1 MHMEDES
8 EKKIMSI
15 KKGGVKR
22 ELKPFLKEDEMIAEL
37 IEKILLRRI
46 TERKI
51 LEINKWKKNVFWR
64 YKSQIK
70 EIKKKKEIL

>member
-51 LEINKWKKNVFWR
+51 LEINKWKRMFFKD
-64 YKSQIK
+64 IK
-70 EIKKKKEIL
+70 ARLKK